1 MTIEHLN
8 YINTDPINDTTGV
21 SVYFADKKTF
31 EDIKSMD
38 EDSLKE
44 IFGSQALSDV
54 EFSPLPTGDGIVFV
68 YEDDSLADDEDW
80 DEEEEEED

>member
-21 SVYFADKKTF
+21 NVYFADKRTF

-44 IFGSQALSDV
+44 IFDSPSLSDV
-54 EFSPLPTGDGIVFV
+54 EFSSLPTGDGIIFV
-68 YEDDSLADDEDW
+68 YVDDSLDDDDEDW
-80 DEEEEEED
+80 DEEED

>member
-21 SVYFADKKTF
+21 NVYFADKKTF

-44 IFGSQALSDV
+44 IFDSSSLSDV
-54 EFSPLPTGDGIVFV
+54 EFSSLPTGDGIIFV
-68 YEDDSLADDEDW
+68 YEDDSLAEDDEDW
-80 DEEEEEED
+80 DEEED